1 MNELV
6 PVERIENKILLL
18 RGQKIMI
25 DADLALLYNIP
36 TKVLKQAVKRN
47 IDRFP
52 EDFMFELTEDEK
64 LDVVTNCDH
73 LKKLKFSP
81 YLPYAF
87 TEHGVLML
95 ANVLNSQRAIKVSLQ
110 IVRTFVRLR
119 QLLSSNI
126 ELARKLETLEKKYDE
141 QFRVVFE
148 AIRQLL
154 IPPEKP
160 KRPIGFHVEEK
171 KVKYSVKN
179 KFKNKFLN

>member
-1 MNELV
+1 MNGLV
-6 PVERIENKILLL
+6 PTERIEKRILLL

-25 DADLALLYNIP
+25 DADLAILFGVS
-36 TKVLKQAVKRN
+36 TKRLKEQVRRN
-47 IDRFP
+47 IERFP
-52 EDFMFELTEDEK
+52 SDFLFELTVEEK
-64 LDVVTNCDH
+64 AVVVANCDH

-160 KRPIGFHVEEK
+160 KRPIGFQVKEK
-171 KVKYSVKN
+171 KIKYSVK
-179 KFKNKFLN
+179 K